1 MRIRPPKCGCH
12 GLIKQQPRSIS
23 PKNTVKSSVFACEIL
38 LNYVSPDTRFGG
50 ISKAMLGHMEAEA
63 KAKGL
68 ACCVVESTKT
78 AVRFY
83 QSAGY
88 EFDEGAEPDNL
99 TMRKWLERN
108 DD

>member
-1 MRIRPPKCGCH
+1 
-12 GLIKQQPRSIS
+12 
-23 PKNTVKSSVFACEIL
+23 
-38 LNYVSPDTRFGG
+38 
-50 ISKAMLGHMEAEA
+50 MLGHMEAEA